1 MKERAA
7 LLQPVLFVF
16 CIQVDLCNLTP
27 DDLTIQDDHLFVH
40 CEHHRGQNLAHRYQL
55 QKQIQQW
62 HRLNIGVGYPCSVG
76 QPRLSGIG
84 LTNGNMLWE
93 SPLELTSNWN
103 DT

>member
-40 CEHHRGQNLAHRYQL
+40 CDT
-55 QKQIQQW
+55 I
-62 HRLNIGVGYPCSVG
+62 VGK
-76 QPRLSGIG
+76 
-84 LTNGNMLWE
+84 T
-93 SPLELTSNWN
+93 
-103 DT
+103 